1 MTAQAG
7 GAFPFPFSMAQP
19 SAELNAE
26 RRRLRELRRS
36 LPAAFREQAARDI
49 ARRIE
54 RLGVLKPGRRVAVYL
69 AVRGEVS
76 LDRVIRRGWRTGV
89 HVYTPRVLNVR
100 RRSMT
105 FLPLL
110 PGRVLERSGYG
121 LFEPPHLVHDRVRP
135 SRLDVVLMPLLGFD
149 RAGHRLG
156 MGAGLYDRAFRHRVD
171 ARRAWRRPRLIGIAY
186 ACQEVS
192 RISPSTWDV
201 ALDLVV
207 TEKGVM
213 RPIRFNADAGN
224 R

>member
-1 MTAQAG
+1 
-7 GAFPFPFSMAQP
+7 MAQP

-36 LPAAFREQAARDI
+36 LPEPVREQAAREI
-49 ARRIE
+49 ARKLA
-54 RLGVLKPGRRVAVYL
+54 RLGALKPGRRVAVYL

-76 LDRVIRRGWRTGV
+76 LERVIKRGWRTGV
-89 HVYTPRVLNVR
+89 HLYTPRVVDLR
-100 RRSMT
+100 RRSMR

-110 PGRVLERSGYG
+110 PGGALERSGYG
-121 LFEPPHLVHDRVRP
+121 LFEPPHSARIRMPP
-135 SRLDVVLMPLLGFD
+135 SRLDIVLMPLLGFD

-192 RISPSTWDV
+192 RIAPSSWDV
-201 ALDLVV
+201 ALDMIV
-207 TEKGVM
+207 TEKAVI
-213 RPIRFNADAGN
+213 RPPRLTADAGKQ
-224 R
+224 